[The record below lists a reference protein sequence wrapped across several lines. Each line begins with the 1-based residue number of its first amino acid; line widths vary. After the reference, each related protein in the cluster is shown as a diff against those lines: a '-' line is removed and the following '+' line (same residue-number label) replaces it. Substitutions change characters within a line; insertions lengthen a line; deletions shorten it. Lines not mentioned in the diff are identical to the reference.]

1 MDHTR
6 ELARV
11 NSAKPERK
19 AVKQAWK
26 DENFEKCSTYWLEH
40 RKRKIQKDLDEFLKK
55 NAEQAKK
62 WREANPEKVK
72 QTNLNKKN
80 SISGH
85 YKTYQLSALDKNL
98 DFQFSLEEFEKMV
111 SLPCTYCGII
121 QEKGFNGIDRVNSSE
136 PYIHSNCVSCCEMCN
151 MMKGSSGPNV
161 FVHRAEHILTN
172 LKIIEGKLYPLEFLD
187 IKGCIYYDYK
197 KRAHKKGL
205 AFEISQDTFNH
216 YTQLP
221 CYLCGKEV
229 SQTHTSGVDRLDNT
243 KGYTIDNIRSCCGIC
258 NYTKRDYE
266 YEHFIEKLC
275 LICNYQQD
283 HPVASSLEEEE
294 KRPIVKGNKITS
306 EEKQE
311 RGSVRSETNRKALCD
326 RYGSEEYIKD
336 KAKGLALK
344 RNGM

>member
-1 MDHTR
+1 
-6 ELARV
+6 
-11 NSAKPERK
+11 
-19 AVKQAWK
+19 
-26 DENFEKCSTYWLEH
+26 
-40 RKRKIQKDLDEFLKK
+40 
-55 NAEQAKK
+55 
-62 WREANPEKVK
+62 
-72 QTNLNKKN
+72 LNKKN
-80 SISGH
+80 SITGH

-111 SLPCTYCGII
+111 SLPCTYCGVI
-121 QEKGFNGIDRVNSSE
+121 QEKGFNGIDRLNSSE
-136 PYIHSNCVSCCEMCN
+136 PYIQSNCVSCCEMCN

-172 LKIIEGKLYPLEFLD
+172 LKIIEGELYPSEFLD

-197 KRAHKKGL
+197 KRAHKKEL

-258 NYTKRDYE
+258 NYTKRDYV
-266 YEHFIEKLC
+266 YDHFIEKLC
-275 LICNYQQD
+275 LICNYQQE
-283 HPVASSLEEEE
+283 HPVAPSLEEEE
-294 KRPIVKGNKITS
+294 KRPIVKGNKITT

-311 RGSVRSETNRKALCD
+311 RGAVRSETNRKALCD

-336 KAKGLALK
+336 KAKELALK